1 MKRWFGKLGIGSV
14 FVLIGVA
21 ALAGGAFSLATR
33 DDSSATA
40 ADQSADPGQG
50 YRGGGPPWMRDGANG
65 NFRRPTAK
73 ERKQHRQEMQ
83 KRRKQ
88 FESDLADELG
98 VSQEKVHQAFK
109 NLAKKRLDK
118 AVEDGRLTRKQADKI
133 LECYDG
139 GSNCDPPFRHRGGPG
154 GPPGGGPPMGG
165 PGGPG
170 GYGPPGGG
178 PPM

>member
-33 DDSSATA
+33 DSSEATA
-40 ADQSADPGQG
+40 KKSTNDQSGA
-50 YRGGGPPWMRDGANG
+50 PPWVRGARG
-65 NFRRPTAK
+65 FHQPSAAEIRKHRK
-73 ERKQHRQEMQ
+73 EMAT
-83 KRRKQ
+83 RRKQ

-98 VSQEKVHQAFK
+98 VSQDKVHTAFR
-109 NLAKKRLDK
+109 NVMKKHLDQ
-118 AVEDGRLTRKQADKI
+118 AVEDGNLTRKQADKI
-133 LECYDG
+133 LECFDG
-139 GSNCDPPFRHRGGPG
+139 GSNCEPPFGHG

-170 GYGPPGGG
+170 GFGPPGGG
-178 PPM
+178 GPPM

>member
-1 MKRWFGKLGIGSV
+1 MKRWFGRLGIGSL

-33 DDSSATA
+33 DSSEATA
-40 ADQSADPGQG
+40 KKSTSRDQSGV
-50 YRGGGPPWMRDGANG
+50 PPWVRDG
-65 NFRRPTAK
+65 NFRRPTTK
-73 ERKQHRQEMQ
+73 EMKQHRKEMQ
-83 KRRKQ
+83 TRRKQ

-98 VSQEKVHQAFK
+98 VSQEKVHTAFR
-109 NLAKKRLDK
+109 NVAKKHLDQ
-118 AVEDGRLTRKQADKI
+118 AVADGNLTRKQADKI
-133 LECYDG
+133 LECFDG
-139 GSNCDPPFRHRGGPG
+139 GNNCEPPFRHGGPPGG

-170 GYGPPGGG
+170 GFGGPGGGG

>member
-21 ALAGGAFSLATR
+21 ALAGGALSLATR
-33 DDSSATA
+33 DSSEATA
-40 ADQSADPGQG
+40 KRSDARDG
-50 YRGGGPPWMRDGANG
+50 YGPPWMRGE
-65 NFRRPTAK
+65 FRRPSK
-73 ERKQHRQEMQ
+73 KQMREHRQQMQ

-88 FESDLADELG
+88 FESELADELG
-98 VSQEKVHQAFK
+98 VSQEKVHTAFR
-109 NLAKKRLDK
+109 NVMKKHLDQ

-133 LECYDG
+133 LECFDG
-139 GSNCDPPFRHRGGPG
+139 GSNCEPPFRHG

-170 GYGPPGGG
+170 GFGPGGGG